1 MGSALDEKSL
11 EQAFQGRP
19 DLQGAIRNA
28 AAGMSNITVW
38 PLFDNLRL
46 HALR

>member
-28 AAGMSNITVW
+28 AAGMSGNVTVW
-38 PLFDNLRL
+38 PLF
-46 HALR
+46 